1 MKVSV
6 RRGHDR
12 KPVRHDGSAIGLDL
26 GATSV
31 RAAALTVKTRGG
43 DLQVHTKTLGG
54 VPLPPGTV
62 VNGEV
67 VDRAALTVAIKRLW
81 KTYAIGSDDVILG
94 VANPQVLVR
103 ELRIPDLDPHQ
114 RARALPFQ
122 AKDVIAMPL
131 DQVVLD
137 FAPLGNP
144 VSDTHLVDGL
154 LVASPREPVVSA
166 IKAVEAAGLTVVRV
180 DLSSFALLRS
190 SADGRFGVEVVI
202 DLGAHLTTIVVHEQ
216 GVPKLVRTLAR
227 GGEELTAQLAER
239 LEISLEMAEDAKC
252 ADGLDTPG
260 DVSDALKE
268 LVAPLL
274 ADIRSSVNYFRSSQ
288 PGAQI
293 ERVSLTG
300 RAAALTGLDVALA
313 LQLDVPAECVSPTR
327 LLEPR
332 GKHTSKASDEG
343 WATALSVGLAMG
355 VAA

>member
-1 MKVSV
+1 MRRSARHGSGHKV
-6 RRGHDR
+6 
-12 KPVRHDGSAIGLDL
+12 VRHDGHAIGLDL

-31 RAAALTVKTRGG
+31 RAAALTVKSRDG
-43 DLQVHTKTLGG
+43 DLQVLTKTLGG
-54 VPLPPGTV
+54 VPLAPGTV

-67 VDRAALTVAIKRLW
+67 LDRTALTSALKKLW
-81 KTYAIGSDDVILG
+81 RTYDIGSDEVILG
-94 VANPQVLVR
+94 VANPEVLVR
-103 ELRIPDLDPHQ
+103 ELRIPDLDPDQ

-122 AKDVIAMPL
+122 ARDVIAMPL

-137 FAPLGNP
+137 FAPLGEP
-144 VSDTHLVDGL
+144 DPDTHLVDGL

-180 DLSSFALLRS
+180 DLSSFAVLRS

-216 GVPKLVRTLAR
+216 GVPKMVRTLAR
-227 GGEELTAQLAER
+227 GGEVLTANLAKR
-239 LEISLEMAEDAKC
+239 LAIGLGEAEDAKC
-252 ADGLDTPG
+252 VNGLDTPG
-260 DVSDALKE
+260 EVSPILKE

-274 ADIRSSVNYFRSSQ
+274 ADIRSSVNYFRTSQ
-288 PGAQI
+288 PGTPI

-300 RAAALTGLDVALA
+300 RAAALTGLDLALA
-313 LQLDVPAECVSPTR
+313 QHLDVPAQTVSPTR

-343 WATALSVGLAMG
+343 WASALSVGLAMG
-355 VAA
+355 AAA

>member
-1 MKVSV
+1 MKRSA
-6 RRGHDR
+6 RRGRDR
-12 KPVRHDGSAIGLDL
+12 KAVRHDGNAIGLDL

-31 RAAALTVKTRGG
+31 RAAALTLKTRGG

-54 VPLPPGTV
+54 VPLAPGTV

-67 VDRAALTVAIKRLW
+67 VDRAALTAAIKRLW
-81 KTYAIGSDDVILG
+81 KTYDIGSDDVILG

-144 VSDTHLVDGL
+144 VSDPHLMDGL

-227 GGEELTAQLAER
+227 GGEELTVQLAER
-239 LEISLEMAEDAKC
+239 LEISLDMAEDAKC
-252 ADGLDTPG
+252 ANGLDTPG
-260 DVSDALKE
+260 DVSVALKE

-327 LLEPR
+327 LLETR
-332 GKHTSKASDEG
+332 GKHTSKTSDEG

>member
-1 MKVSV
+1 M
-6 RRGHDR
+6 RTFARPGRDR
-12 KPVRHDGSAIGLDL
+12 KVVRHDGHAIGLDL

-31 RAAALTVKTRGG
+31 RAAALTVKSRGG

-54 VPLPPGTV
+54 VPLAPGTV

-67 VDRAALTVAIKRLW
+67 VDRAALTSSLKALW
-81 KTYAIGSDDVILG
+81 KIYDIGSDDVILG

-103 ELRIPDLDPHQ
+103 ELRIPDLDPYQ

-144 VSDTHLVDGL
+144 IADSRLVDGL

-166 IKAVEAAGLTVVRV
+166 IKAVEAAGLSVVRV

-190 SADGRFGVEVVI
+190 SADGGFGVEVVI
-202 DLGAHLTTIVVHEQ
+202 DLGAHLTTIVVHEH

-239 LEISLEMAEDAKC
+239 LEIALDMAEDAKC
-252 ADGLDTPG
+252 ANGLNTPG
-260 DVSDALKE
+260 DVSEVLKE
-268 LVAPLL
+268 LARPLL

-288 PGAQI
+288 PGARI
-293 ERVSLTG
+293 ERISLTG

-313 LQLDVPAECVSPTR
+313 LQLDVPAETVSPTR

-343 WATALSVGLAMG
+343 WATALSVGLALG
-355 VAA
+355 AAA